1 MTIRHYVFAFV
12 ATFHKRPFFE
22 MSLLNNHSLGLLI
35 FKNYLREHNKR
46 TIRQILIVTFL
57 SIIKYQIPVLDKK
70 ASTILKFFSKSRKLY
85 INIVLLQKALMW
97 QMVFAR
103 MAVNAFFSIS
113 IFWIVSDTLFSDK
126 STHGIFSL
134 AFVH

>member
-22 MSLLNNHSLGLLI
+22 MSLLNNHSLALLI
-35 FKNYLREHNKR
+35 FKNYQKI
-46 TIRQILIVTFL
+46 IRNIFKLTFL
-57 SIIKYQIPVLDKK
+57 CDMKYQIPVLDKN
-70 ASTILKFFSKSRKLY
+70 ASTILKFLQKSRKLY

-103 MAVNAFFSIS
+103 MAVNAFFLDIYLLNC
-113 IFWIVSDTLFSDK
+113 I
-126 STHGIFSL
+126 
-134 AFVH
+134 